1 MKVFADGSATLGSNL
16 AVSSKD
22 ETLVPPDSAIQG
34 LAVNLR
40 EALSVCPRKQGR
52 GASVPQKG
60 TDKCSGS
67 VLQWNTT
74 QRLMDELGS
83 MNWYE

>member
-1 MKVFADGSATLGSNL
+1 MYANGSATLGSNL
-16 AVSSKD
+16 AASSKD
-22 ETLVPPDSAIQG
+22 ETPVPPDSAIQG

-40 EALSVCPRKQGR
+40 EALTRVHKETGT

-60 TDKCSGS
+60 TDKRSGS

-74 QRLMDELGS
+74 QCLVDELGS
-83 MNWYE
+83 RYWYE